1 MIFKVHLLF
10 FDRIIIFV
18 GTFMKRLTPS
28 LLAVFMVAVS
38 TVATAEMPIDHS
50 KMTQHDHEMMMK
62 HLGMAEDE
70 ATPIINDQR
79 ELVLFPEAEYHFTL
93 QNMRDHLRG
102 VNLALMNVASGDYVQ
117 AAEVIE
123 KHLGF
128 GNSHGASGLHS
139 ARAYMPPGM
148 QMLGHGM
155 HTKANALA
163 ITLRDAEITEDSQD
177 IFLKMADL
185 TSQCVACHDAYRLG
199 AK

>member
-1 MIFKVHLLF
+1 MKKMTP
-10 FDRIIIFV
+10 RFV
-18 GTFMKRLTPS
+18 
-28 LLAVFMVAVS
+28 AAFMVAAS
-38 TVATAEMPIDHS
+38 SFATAEMPIDHS

-70 ATPIINDQR
+70 ATPIVNDQR
-79 ELVLFPEAEYHFTL
+79 ELVLFPEAEYNLTL

-102 VNLALMNVASGDYVQ
+102 VNLALMKVASGDYVQ
-117 AAEVIE
+117 AAEAIE
-123 KHLGF
+123 QHLGF
-128 GNSHGASGLHS
+128 GNSHGANGLHS
-139 ARAYMPPGM
+139 AREFMPPGM

-163 ITLRDAEITEDSQD
+163 TTLRDAEITEDTQE

-199 AK
+199 AE

>member
-1 MIFKVHLLF
+1 MKN
-10 FDRIIIFV
+10 RTPRFV
-18 GTFMKRLTPS
+18 
-28 LLAVFMVAVS
+28 AAFMVALSSV
-38 TVATAEMPIDHS
+38 TTAEMPTDHS

-70 ATPIINDQR
+70 ATPIVNDQR
-79 ELVLFPEAEYHFTL
+79 ELVLFPEAEYRLTL

-102 VNLALMNVASGDYVQ
+102 LNLALMNVASGDYVQ
-117 AAEVIE
+117 AAEAIE
-123 KHLGF
+123 QHLGF
-128 GNSHGASGLHS
+128 GNSHGANGLHS
-139 ARAYMPPGM
+139 AREYMPPGM

-163 ITLRDAEITEDSQD
+163 TTIRDAEITDDSQK

-199 AK
+199 AE

>member
-1 MIFKVHLLF
+1 
-10 FDRIIIFV
+10 
-18 GTFMKRLTPS
+18 MKSLTPS
-28 LLAVFMVAVS
+28 LLAVIMVSVS

-50 KMTQHDHEMMMK
+50 KMTQQDHEMMMK

-70 ATPIINDQR
+70 ATPTLNDQR
-79 ELVLFPEAEYHFTL
+79 ELVLFPEEEYHLTL

-128 GNSHGASGLHS
+128 GNSHGANGLHS
-139 ARAYMPPGM
+139 AREYMPPGM

-163 ITLRDAEITEDSQD
+163 ITLRDAEITEDSQE

>member
-1 MIFKVHLLF
+1 MNK
-10 FDRIIIFV
+10 
-18 GTFMKRLTPS
+18 LTPVS
-28 LLAVFMVAVS
+28 L
-38 TVATAEMPIDHS
+38 TVLLLTSSGSLKAEMSVDHS

-62 HLGMAEDE
+62 HLGMSKEE
-70 ATPIINDQR
+70 ATPVVDDQR
-79 ELVLFPEAEYHFTL
+79 ELVLFPEAEYHLTL

-102 VNLALMNVASGDYVQ
+102 VNLALMNVASGKYIQ

-123 KHLGF
+123 QHLGF
-128 GNSHGASGLHS
+128 GNSHGANGLHS
-139 ARAYMPPGM
+139 AREYMPPGM

-163 ITLRDAEITEDSQD
+163 TTLRDAEITEDSQE

-199 AK
+199 AE